1 MKILAILNITPD
13 SFYDGGKF
21 LNLEDA
27 LKQAEKLIQE
37 GADIIDI
44 GGESSRPGSVPISV
58 EEEKKRVIPVI
69 KEIKKSFPQIP
80 LSIDSYKYEVVKEA
94 LENGVE
100 FINDIYALRYSPQI
114 IQLLKHF
121 PKTKIILMHMQGT
134 PQTMQLNPHYPK
146 GVVEEIKEFFIE
158 RVKFLLDNG
167 ISTDRVILDPG
178 IGFGKNTQHNIDIL
192 KNLDEFKNLILEGKN
207 LSFPILIGLSRKS
220 FIGRILGSEENPL
233 PPQDRYEGTIVLHTY
248 CILKGVDYLRV
259 HDVKPTKQ
267 AVKILELI
275 INY

>member
-21 LNLEDA
+21 LKLEDA

-114 IQLLKHF
+114 IQLLKNF

>member
-114 IQLLKHF
+114 IQLLKNF